1 MAAALTLT
9 LASDLAEIARLAAAV
24 EAFAGRH
31 ALPPA
36 TVSALSLALEE
47 VVANAIRHGYGE
59 EREGA
64 VRIDVVIAGKQLVAT
79 VEDEAPPFDP
89 FAMPPPD
96 TAAPLEDRAIGG
108 LGIHLVRTLMD
119 EARYDRTATGN
130 RVTLVQGLPSR
141 TDR

>member
-24 EAFAGRH
+24 GAFAERH

-36 TVSALSLALEE
+36 TVAALSLALEE

-59 EREGA
+59 GQQGA
-64 VRIDVVIAGKQLVAT
+64 VRIDVAIAERQIIAT

-89 FAMPPPD
+89 FAMPPAD
-96 TAAPLEDRAIGG
+96 TAAPLEARAIGG

-130 RVTLVQGLPSR
+130 RVTLIQGLPSR
-141 TDR
+141 TVR